1 MRQILVQEDFSPP
14 ACLSLG
20 PMAITGELKEGGA
33 TEQTAACFTPPAL
46 RVADNIL
53 LSTSDGTARLP
64 ETRMSHV
71 LVVRITPNSSPLRK
85 EHLFL
90 CSFAGH
96 SWPIPVCLL
105 VHFVNTESKDCSKKR
120 QTGQSINAFL
130 PSTDAASNCS

>member
-1 MRQILVQEDFSPP
+1 MRQILVQEDFSPS

-20 PMAITGELKEGGA
+20 PMAITGELEEGGA
-33 TEQTAACFTPPAL
+33 TEQTTACFTLPAL
-46 RVADNIL
+46 QVADNIL
-53 LSTSDGTARLP
+53 LSTSYGTARLP
-64 ETRMSHV
+64 ETRKSHV
-71 LVVRITPNSSPLRK
+71 LAVRITPNSSPLRK

-96 SWPIPVCLL
+96 SWPIPICLL
-105 VHFVNTESKDCSKKR
+105 VHSVNTESRDCSQKR